1 LTPWNLEPLE
11 PPAFAPSATRRPSG
25 ARRVVPTPVLHC
37 FARNDHLLN
46 HNVGDESRRRTSP
59 NSEVCSHSRQCSCTT
74 QRSSP
79 RRRSA
84 GTRPRRLLSSTVRRA
99 PQPAAPRTPCTPA
112 DEPRLRA
119 VVFCGIGGA
128 AAGARSAGLD
138 VALGVD
144 IHAQRLGVF
153 KLNFPE
159 AESVCGQLAVPNSV
173 FTEVRGR
180 ERACPVFE
188 RENFHR
194 IRYRFVDE
202 TPLHTLTDLTRDP
215 TSHESTSSLGRLVS
229 YSDLTRNFPTFPYS
243 SPGRE
248 YETSRRWL
256 FGAEQP
262 RSRPNRGA
270 CTRCARRRGASA
282 R

>member
-1 LTPWNLEPLE
+1 MLLRRGDAQAARWPCTCANLHIMVYL
-11 PPAFAPSATRRPSG
+11 
-25 ARRVVPTPVLHC
+25 
-37 FARNDHLLN
+37 
-46 HNVGDESRRRTSP
+46 
-59 NSEVCSHSRQCSCTT
+59 SEVCSHSRQCSCTT

-215 TSHESTSSLGRLVS
+215 TSHESTSSLGKG
-229 YSDLTRNFPTFPYS
+229 S
-243 SPGRE
+243 SPR
-248 YETSRRWL
+248 
-256 FGAEQP
+256 A
-262 RSRPNRGA
+262 
-270 CTRCARRRGASA
+270 ARRAPARGTCVFTLSSCPAVTA
-282 R
+282 AVDTAA